1 MSECQKLIRE
11 KVYGSTT
18 HDGATLYDSF
28 DERSFIID
36 PLGPTSNIN
45 TKKDDIFDNRRNS

>member
-18 HDGATLYDSF
+18 HDGATLYDIF